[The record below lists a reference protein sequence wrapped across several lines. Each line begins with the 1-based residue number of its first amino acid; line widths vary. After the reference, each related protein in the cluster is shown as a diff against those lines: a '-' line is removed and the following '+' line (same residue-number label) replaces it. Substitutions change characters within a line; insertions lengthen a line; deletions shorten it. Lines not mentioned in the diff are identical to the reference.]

1 MSERGLIREI
11 GKSVNGRIKGRALSV
26 IFHQEEVV
34 WGTTFDLLLAHGVPL
49 IRLVL
54 VEARV
59 VLLSNMLQLVRDM
72 SAGIRLEG
80 SAGLLRLLSLH

>member
-1 MSERGLIREI
+1 M
-11 GKSVNGRIKGRALSV
+11 NGRIKGRALSV

-34 WGTTFDLLLAHGVPL
+34 RGTTFDLLLAHGVPL

-72 SAGIRLEG
+72 SAGIRLER